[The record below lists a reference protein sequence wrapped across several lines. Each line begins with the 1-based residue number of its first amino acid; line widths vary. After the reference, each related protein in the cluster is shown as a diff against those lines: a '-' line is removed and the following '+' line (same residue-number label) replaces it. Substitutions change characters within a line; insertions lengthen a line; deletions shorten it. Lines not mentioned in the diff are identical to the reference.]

1 MYSRLATQA
10 IMVAVMTLL
19 VASLVATACAPKTAP
34 APAPATLATTAAAGP
49 AIPTPTFSPPVSQ
62 DPAWARVIEVAK
74 KEGKVSIYSFNFTGD
89 AGIAISRSFE
99 GAYGIKADII
109 TGRGAEFLERVKTE
123 QRLGQRVGDIFE
135 GSVAHSLNAKTAG
148 LLAPSMDIAVL
159 KARGD
164 FLVDPLGIDKEG
176 YILNE
181 SYISYAP
188 YINTNL
194 VKPGQEPK
202 SWSDFLDPRWKGK
215 IIANDPQISVTWYN
229 ALVPLVNSGIL
240 KIDFVRD
247 MGKQDLMF
255 ATGDYEVIQKLAQ
268 GQAPIT
274 MISPDIVAGSTAAEG
289 APIKAI
295 PMAEG
300 VTVSTTALAAIKDSP
315 HPNAAK
321 LFINWLLSAEGQ
333 TAFHKARSTAP
344 IRKDVQDFR
353 HPNVRLPATV
363 KLVVV
368 GKDDA
373 DDSAKKFRDKYYPEL
388 WKK

>member
-1 MYSRLATQA
+1 MKTNLT
-10 IMVAVMTLL
+10 IVALILSLL
-19 VASLVATACAPKTAP
+19 IFGACAPSATPTPSVAKPTAP
-34 APAPATLATTAAAGP
+34 ATATT
-49 AIPTPTFSPPVSQ
+49 PTSNLPPLTSQ
-62 DPAWARVIEVAK
+62 DVAWDKVVEAAK

-89 AGIAISRSFE
+89 AGINLSRSFE
-99 GAYGIKADII
+99 ARYGVKADII

-123 QRLGQRVGDIFE
+123 QRLGQRVGDLFE
-135 GSVAHSLNAKTAG
+135 GSVAHNLNMKLAG
-148 LLAPSMDIAVL
+148 LEISSLDIPVL
-159 KARGD
+159 KAKDD

-176 YILNE
+176 FILNE

-202 SWSDFLDPRWKGK
+202 SWSDFLDPKWKGK

-229 ALVPLVNSGIL
+229 ALVPLVNAGIL

-247 MGKQDLMF
+247 VGKQDLLF
-255 ATGDYEVIQKLAQ
+255 ATGDYEVIQKLSQ
-268 GQAPIT
+268 GQAPLS
-274 MISPDIVAGSTAAEG
+274 MISPDIVAGSSAAEG

-300 VTVSTTALAAIKDSP
+300 IAVSTTAIGAIKDSP
-315 HPNAAK
+315 HPNATK
-321 LFINWLLSAEGQ
+321 LFINWFLSTEGQ
-333 TAFHKARSTAP
+333 TVFHKARSTAP
-344 IRKDVQDFR
+344 IRKDVPDFR
-353 HPNVRLPATV
+353 HPNVRIPPST

-368 GKDDA
+368 TKEDA